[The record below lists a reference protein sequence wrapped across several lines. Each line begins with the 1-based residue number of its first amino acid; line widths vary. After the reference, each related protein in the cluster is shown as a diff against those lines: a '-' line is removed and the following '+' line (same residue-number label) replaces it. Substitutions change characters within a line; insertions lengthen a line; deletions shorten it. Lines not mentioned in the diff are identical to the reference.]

1 MSTAISNVGS
11 STGAAPRCTQ
21 MWRAIAVALTL
32 AASPWAAAAATASD
46 SVVLDELTSPEVAA
60 RIAAGTTTVIVPI
73 GGTEQSGPY
82 VALGKH
88 NARALILSERI
99 AHALGDTLVAPVV
112 AYVPEGS
119 IEPPSAHMR
128 FAGTI
133 SVPAPA
139 FEAVL
144 EGAARSLRRHGFLT
158 IVLLGDHGGYQKS
171 LGAVAGRLDRE
182 WAITPV
188 RVLAV
193 SAYYRAAGDEFAAA
207 LARRGFSA
215 AEIGTH
221 AGLADT
227 SLTLALAPQLVR
239 SDQLRGAPP
248 PTVAQGVAGD
258 PRRSSAE
265 LGQLA
270 VDAIVADTVAAIRT
284 ARARR

>member
-1 MSTAISNVGS
+1 VEALALAI
-11 STGAAPRCTQ
+11 AAPGF
-21 MWRAIAVALTL
+21 
-32 AASPWAAAAATASD
+32 AAAAAPARD
-46 SVVLDELTSPEVAA
+46 ALLLDELTSPETAA

-88 NARALILSERI
+88 NARAQILSERI
-99 AHALGDTLVAPVV
+99 ARALGDTLVAPVL

-119 IEPPSAHMR
+119 IEPPAAHMR

-133 SVPAPA
+133 SVPETA

-144 EGAARSLRRHGFLT
+144 EGAARSLRQHGFRT
-158 IVLLGDHGGYQKS
+158 IVLLGDHGGYQKN
-171 LGAVAGRLDRE
+171 LAAVATRLDRE
-182 WAITPV
+182 WAATPV

-193 SAYYRAAGDEFAAA
+193 MAYYRAADTGFAAT
-207 LARRGFSA
+207 LAKRGFSA

-239 SDQLRGAPP
+239 SERLHDAPP

-265 LGQLA
+265 LGQLG
-270 VDAIVADTVAAIRT
+270 VDAIVAETVAAIRA